1 MASRS
6 ADENLHFESDTI
18 NFQDILEL
26 LKRPEH
32 DYSWSTG
39 IKESH
44 LEDLHLEMVHS
55 GAFFSFYNLYNR
67 KQVQTDHEVMI
78 KVVKPFPQWFG
89 NKERSLRLSYE
100 QRVLQKLEEFC
111 PTNKAI
117 KIHLFVPG
125 NSFAFIENLKG
136 YRTLDDHLLS
146 KDFSEDLAKAI
157 INNLIHIH
165 KATFFATS
173 NSNCLED
180 LEAQLQDCGFPG
192 IIEKMTFICS
202 FEKDNPTKCKDES
215 LEKVL
220 LQIYNNSTLLS
231 SVADLKNSFHT
242 NKECLIHGN
251 LQTDSILCSLNGDIK
266 FAGFEFAH
274 VGSCAFDMACILV
287 NYLVAFYHF
296 LEPSEH
302 SDQNHQF
309 AQSMIEYMKISGQ
322 LYIEKMH
329 FRNDQV
335 KKFWSEVAGFAGC
348 VIIRRVLLPLPED
361 ILHTDKFS
369 KADVLEAG
377 IRLLKNNTF
386 LFSSL
391 CSLIFLPF
399 FTLFLPFSIF
409 LFFFSF
415 PTLL

>member
-180 LEAQLQDCGFPG
+180 LEAQLQ
-192 IIEKMTFICS
+192 IIPPSAKM
-202 FEKDNPTKCKDES
+202 S
-215 LEKVL
+215 L
-220 LQIYNNSTLLS
+220 
-231 SVADLKNSFHT
+231 ADLKNSFHT